1 MTIDKSNPS
10 FGVRQIT
17 GCCGLTSGTRFSEY
31 KGVLKL
37 SSHPHAAPSPLG
49 VGILGSGP
57 VTQAIHLPSLARLR
71 DILEVRHVMDV
82 DPGVA
87 ESVAARVGARYSTT
101 VEELLADP
109 DVDIVAICSPHQFHA
124 AQVIAACRAGKKAV
138 LCEKPFAMNGEEAA
152 AISAVSADTGVP
164 IIVGAM
170 HTFDPGWLAAEGAWE
185 NLPGQVHTVRSS
197 IVLPPN
203 PRFEDFATEIVGRVA
218 APSRGPL
225 DGTAIRAMITSG
237 VMGLAIHDLPLVRR
251 FAPDFASVEVLHAEI
266 VKPFGYLISLRAGA
280 VTIELRAAM
289 NSTWEPAW
297 TFEAIGDDA
306 SLSID
311 FTPSYVQ
318 AGSAI
323 ARIRRAGSTT
333 VLGPFGH
340 NGYEG
345 EWRKLADIA
354 RGTGAAPSAETLL
367 HDLEFALAIAGA
379 AADSAVPARAPEEA
393 LA

>member
-1 MTIDKSNPS
+1 M
-10 FGVRQIT
+10 
-17 GCCGLTSGTRFSEY
+17 
-31 KGVLKL
+31 
-37 SSHPHAAPSPLG
+37 
-49 VGILGSGP
+49 
-57 VTQAIHLPSLARLR
+57 TQAIHLPSLARLR
-71 DILEVRHVMDV
+71 DILVVRHVMDV

-87 ESVAARVGARYSTT
+87 ESVAARVGARHSTT

-379 AADSAVPARAPEEA
+379 AADSAASDVPARAPEEA